1 MPEWIE
7 EREGVRSASGSMY
20 RYDTHVPLVIFGG
33 GIEPAKIAGKADMTS
48 VAVTEARLLGITPPS
63 ASEGEVLNIF

>member
-1 MPEWIE
+1 
-7 EREGVRSASGSMY
+7 MY